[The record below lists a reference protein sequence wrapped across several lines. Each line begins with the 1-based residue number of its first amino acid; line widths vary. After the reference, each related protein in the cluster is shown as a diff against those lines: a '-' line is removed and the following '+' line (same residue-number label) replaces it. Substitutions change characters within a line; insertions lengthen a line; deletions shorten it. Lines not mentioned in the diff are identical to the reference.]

1 MTSSDDLIRSAKSSM
16 GASSAVPRRNQAVVT
31 CMDTRIDP
39 LRILNAGV
47 GDIHVIRNAGAL
59 VTEDVERSLVLS
71 QRELETTRIDL
82 IMHTECGVLNLDE
95 PALNAALAADGAPA
109 IRTGTFSDLE
119 AELRRG
125 VALLRSNPAL
135 KTRSAIRGYLYDLS
149 ASTLRLVVDA

>member
-1 MTSSDDLIRSAKSSM
+1 M
-16 GASSAVPRRNQAVVT
+16 GSGSPIPRRNQAVVT

-39 LRILNAGV
+39 WRILNAGV

-71 QRELETTRIDL
+71 QRELQTTRVDL
-82 IMHTECGVLNLDE
+82 VMHTECGVLNLDE
-95 PALNAALAADGAPA
+95 AALNARLAEDGAPA

-135 KTRSAIRGYLYDLS
+135 KTRSAIRGYLYDL
-149 ASTLRLVVDA
+149 ANSTLRLVVDA